1 MNSDLL
7 VELAQLGL
15 DGDKNKLINY
25 LKNLAARS
33 ADERKLTLYK
43 KISELLEDYESSS
56 KVQWQGSGLPTGQ
69 VIPIRGE
76 DKLWF
81 PKRLED
87 RIGLVSRLLADQT
100 LPEDIKVKFN
110 RILLHGVP
118 GTGKTTIG
126 LYLAKKMGYPIK
138 YVKVSDVIS
147 YKFGETL
154 KNISEVFNDN
164 FH

>member
-56 KVQWQGSGLPTGQ
+56 KYQ
-69 VIPIRGE
+69 VCQR
-76 DKLWF
+76 DKLSLF
-81 PKRLED
+81 AAKTSCGFQSVL
-87 RIGLVSRLLADQT
+87 RIGLVWFLDYSQT
-100 LPEDIKVKFN
+100 K
-110 RILLHGVP
+110 R
-118 GTGKTTIG
+118 
-126 LYLAKKMGYPIK
+126 YPK
-138 YVKVSDVIS
+138 IS
-147 YKFGETL
+147 K
-154 KNISEVFNDN
+154 
-164 FH
+164 